1 MRSPNYSN
9 LTPTLLAA
17 ILLVMTPAAVLAH
30 PGHGNEFEG
39 GGDASHAPTG
49 GIEVDSQ
56 TLERM
61 GIIVEPVQQAVMEAG
76 IKVTG
81 QIETLPNET
90 VEVTAPIAGKIIQLL
105 VEPGD
110 AVQEG
115 DAVAILSS
123 PELAALRV
131 DALQKQAEAESNFK
145 QSEAN
150 WQLAQQ
156 NYQRQVTIADA
167 EIAQAE
173 QQVATAQSRYERD
186 RNLVEER
193 GVLTAAEEGYRRQV
207 ELAESEIAA
216 AQKQV
221 EIAQSRYERDRQL
234 VEEGGVL
241 SVARENYQRQ
251 MELAE
256 AEISQAETEL
266 VVAQERFERDQE
278 LVEQGAIPRR
288 QMLDSE
294 AQFAAAKAAVKRA
307 QSRLGQLQAES
318 EVKRAEID
326 LPLRDLRESEE
337 LLARSQSELARAQSR
352 LGQLEAQA
360 EVKRAEVDLPL
371 RDLRES
377 EDLLAQAKG
386 QLTRARSRQGVIA
399 AEAELKRADAELQGA
414 KSQLNLSDRTY
425 QTRLKQLNITPDEQ
439 GTVTINSPITGVVA
453 HRDITPGQ
461 SVDAAGTTLM
471 KIQNQ
476 VRVGAIANLYEKDLQ
491 QVKIGQ
497 KVNIKVASFPNRIF
511 TGRINYIAPDV
522 QGETRV
528 IPVRAEVDNVGGE
541 LKPGMFAELEIAT
554 DRTSEGVTSIPESAI
569 VEVNNLPVV
578 YVQNGQQFQ
587 AVEVK
592 LGPQFGERIEVKGG
606 LFAGDRIVTE
616 GAMQLYAQSLR
627 GGSHSSNEHPEETE
641 GNQVNAAGFM
651 QWVWLPLAGAIAGV
665 AFWLG
670 RRSKPLNKSTAP
682 YPTFSS
688 EKGEFSETARGEFCE
703 LPVLVNNHHHQE

>member
-1 MRSPNYSN
+1 MRSLNYSN

-30 PGHGNEFEG
+30 LGHGNEFEG
-39 GGDASHAPTG
+39 GADASNAPTG

-61 GIIVEPVQQAVMEAG
+61 GILVEPVQQAVLEAG
-76 IKVTG
+76 IKATG

-105 VEPGD
+105 VEPGE
-110 AVQEG
+110 AVQAG

-131 DALQKQAEAESNFK
+131 DALQKQAEAESNLK
-145 QSEAN
+145 QADAN

-167 EIAQAE
+167 EIAQGE

-186 RNLVEER
+186 RNLVDER

-207 ELAESEIAA
+207 ELAEAEIAA

-241 SVARENYQRQ
+241 SIARENYQRQ

-256 AEISQAETEL
+256 AEIAQAETEL
-266 VVAQERFERDQE
+266 GVAQERFERDRE
-278 LVEQGAIPRR
+278 LVAQGAIPRR

-294 AQFAAAKAAVKRA
+294 AHFAAAKSAVKRA
-307 QSRLGQLQAES
+307 QSRLGQLQAQS

-337 LLARSQSELARAQSR
+337 LLARSQTELARAQSR
-352 LGQLEAQA
+352 LGQLQA
-360 EVKRAEVDLPL
+360 ESDVKQAEADLPL

-377 EDLLAQAKG
+377 EDLLAQAQG

-399 AEAELKRADAELQGA
+399 AEAELKRADAELKAA

-425 QTRLKQLNITPDEQ
+425 QTRLKQLNITPNEQ
-439 GTVTINSPITGVVA
+439 GTVMVTSPITGVVA
-453 HRDITPGQ
+453 HRDITWGQ

-476 VRVGAIANLYEKDLQ
+476 TRVGAIANLYEKDLP

-497 KVNIKVASFPNRIF
+497 RVNIKVGSFPNRIF
-511 TGRINYIAPDV
+511 TGRIDYIAPDV

-528 IPVRAEVDNVGGE
+528 IPVRAEVDNVGQE

-554 DRTSEGVTSIPESAI
+554 DKSSEGVTSIPESAL

-587 AVEVK
+587 PVEVK
-592 LGPQFGERIEVKGG
+592 LGQKFGERIEVKGG

-627 GGSHSSNEHPEETE
+627 GRSNSSHDHPQETE
-641 GNQVNAAGFM
+641 ANPINATGLM
-651 QWVWLPLAGAIAGV
+651 QWGWLPLGGAIAGV
-665 AFWLG
+665 AFLLG
-670 RRSKPLNKSTAP
+670 RRSKPLNKSTGP

-688 EKGEFSETARGEFCE
+688 EIGEFSETTTGEFCE
-703 LPVLVNNHHHQE
+703 LPVLVNPHHHQE

>member
-9 LTPTLLAA
+9 LTPTLLATL
-17 ILLVMTPAAVLAH
+17 LLVMTPAAVLAH

-39 GGDASHAPTG
+39 GGDASAPAG

-61 GIIVEPVQQAVMEAG
+61 GIKVEPVEQGVMDVG

-105 VEPGD
+105 VQPGD
-110 AVQEG
+110 AVQAG

-131 DALQKQAEAESNFK
+131 DALQKQAEAESNLK
-145 QSEAN
+145 QAEAN

-167 EIAQAE
+167 EIAQAQ

-186 RNLVEER
+186 QNLVEER

-241 SVARENYQRQ
+241 SIARENYQRQ

-256 AEISQAETEL
+256 AEIAQAETEL
-266 VVAQERFERDQE
+266 GVAQERFERDQE

-294 AQFAAAKAAVKRA
+294 AQFAAAKATVKRA

-326 LPLRDLRESEE
+326 LPLRELRESEE
-337 LLARSQSELARAQSR
+337 LLARSQTELARAQSR

-360 EVKRAEVDLPL
+360 EVKRAEQGLPL

-377 EDLLAQAKG
+377 EDLLAQARG

-399 AEAELKRADAELQGA
+399 AEAELKRADAELQAA
-414 KSQLNLSDRTY
+414 KSRVNLSDRTY
-425 QTRLKQLNITPDEQ
+425 QTRLNQLNITPDEQ
-439 GTVTINSPITGVVA
+439 GTVIVTSPITGIVA
-453 HRDITPGQ
+453 HREITQGQ
-461 SVDAAGTTLM
+461 SVEAAGTSLM

-476 VRVGAIANLYEKDLQ
+476 ARVGAIANLYEKDLP
-491 QVKIGQ
+491 QVQIGQ
-497 KVNIKVASFPNRIF
+497 PVNIKVASFPNRIF
-511 TGRINYIAPDV
+511 TGRIDYIAPDV
-522 QGETRV
+522 QGESRV

-554 DRTSEGVTSIPESAI
+554 DRTREMVTSIPKSAI

-587 AVEVK
+587 PVEVR
-592 LGPQFGERIEVKGG
+592 LGQQFGERIEVKGG

-627 GGSHSSNEHPEETE
+627 GGSHSSHDHPEETE
-641 GNQVNAAGFM
+641 TTQMTAAQVM
-651 QWVWLPLAGAIAGV
+651 QWGWLPLAGAIAGV

-670 RRSKPLNKSTAP
+670 RRSKPLPKSTAP
-682 YPTFSS
+682 YPNFPS
-688 EKGEFSETARGEFCE
+688 EAGEFPETAIEVMRKS
-703 LPVLVNNHHHQE
+703 

>member
-1 MRSPNYSN
+1 MRSPNYST
-9 LTPTLLAA
+9 LTPTLLATL
-17 ILLVMTPAAVLAH
+17 LLVMTPAAVLAH

-39 GGDASHAPTG
+39 GGDVSAPTG

-61 GIIVEPVQQAVMEAG
+61 GILVEPVQQSVMDVG

-90 VEVTAPIAGKIIQLL
+90 VEVTAPIAGKIIELL
-105 VEPGD
+105 VQPGD
-110 AVQEG
+110 AVQAG

-131 DALQKQAEAESNFK
+131 DALQKQAEAESNLK
-145 QSEAN
+145 QAEAN

-221 EIAQSRYERDRQL
+221 EIAQSRYEGDRQL

-256 AEISQAETEL
+256 AEIAQAETEL
-266 VVAQERFERDQE
+266 GVAQERFERDQE

-294 AQFAAAKAAVKRA
+294 AQFAAAKSALKRA
-307 QSRLGQLQAES
+307 ESRLGQLEAES

-337 LLARSQSELARAQSR
+337 LLARSQTELARAQSR

-360 EVKRAEVDLPL
+360 EVKRAEADLPL

-377 EDLLAQAKG
+377 EDLLAQARG

-399 AEAELKRADAELQGA
+399 AEAELKRADAELKAA
-414 KSQLNLSDRTY
+414 KSQVNLSDRTY
-425 QTRLKQLNITPDEQ
+425 QTRLNQLNITPDEQ
-439 GTVTINSPITGVVA
+439 GTVTVKSPISGIVSQ
-453 HRDITPGQ
+453 REITPGQ
-461 SVDAAGTTLM
+461 SVEAAGTTLM

-476 VRVGAIANLYEKDLQ
+476 ARVGATANLYEKDLQ

-497 KVNIKVASFPNRIF
+497 KVNIRVASFPNRIF
-511 TGRINYIAPDV
+511 TGIIDYIASDV

-554 DRTSEGVTSIPESAI
+554 DRTSEGVTSIPSSAI

-587 AVEVK
+587 PVEVK
-592 LGPQFGERIEVKGG
+592 LGPQFGEQIEVKGG

-627 GGSHSSNEHPEETE
+627 GGSNSSHDHPEESET
-641 GNQVNAAGFM
+641 NQINATGLM
-651 QWVWLPLAGAIAGV
+651 QWGWLPLVGAIAGV

-682 YPTFSS
+682 DSTFPS

-703 LPVLVNNHHHQE
+703 LPVLVNNHHQE